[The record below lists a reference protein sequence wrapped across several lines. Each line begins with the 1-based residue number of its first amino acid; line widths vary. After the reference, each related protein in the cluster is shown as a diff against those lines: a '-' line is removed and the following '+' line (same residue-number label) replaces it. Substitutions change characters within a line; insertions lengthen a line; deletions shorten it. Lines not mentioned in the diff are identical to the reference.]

1 MPEKIAKTKVI
12 VKNTQ
17 IRRLKIKG
25 LMPGTIVVNSLLLKD
40 ITFYT
45 VDREPTTK
53 IKMRIF
59 STPAE

>member
-1 MPEKIAKTKVI
+1 MPEKIAKIKVI

-25 LMPGTIVVNSLLLKD
+25 LMPGTIVVNNLLLKD
-40 ITFYT
+40 VTFYT
-45 VDREPTTK
+45 IDREPTTK

-59 STPAE
+59 NTPAE